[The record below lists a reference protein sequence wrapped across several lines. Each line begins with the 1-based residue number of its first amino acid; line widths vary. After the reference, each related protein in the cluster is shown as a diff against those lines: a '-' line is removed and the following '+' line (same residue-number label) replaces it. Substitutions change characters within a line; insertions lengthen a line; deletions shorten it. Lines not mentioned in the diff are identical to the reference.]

1 MFPFRKKKNQDPLS
15 EKKPKKKI
23 WEKVVMG
30 AIVGGAIGSVIGA
43 SIAPKKG
50 AETRED
56 LTDIAKNAKKSS
68 KIFFRRF
75 KKMLKFKSDPG
86 KTPEKEALS
95 EEVKKIPNE

>member
-1 MFPFRKKKNQDPLS
+1 MWPFKKKNP
-15 EKKPKKKI
+15 EEKPKKRM

-56 LTDIAKNAKKSS
+56 LTDIAKNAKESS
-68 KIFFRRF
+68 RVFFRRF
-75 KKMLKFKSDPG
+75 GKMLKRNKGDT
-86 KTPEKEALS
+86 KR
-95 EEVKKIPNE
+95 IPHE